1 MCNALGGVSN
11 LPNPLRPTRFLG
23 DAGSFDQTTYARKGL
38 YVTAGGGYALS
49 LTRTLSC
56 VHPLS
61 QLILFSSAVW
71 VCVIAAC
78 VRPYRKSCAA
88 PCRGCRA
95 MGWVWM
101 SSYGMLPPQTSK
113 SSTGGRPVTGSI
125 CRWTHHCPD
134 VAARSARLS
143 PSREICKLTVWGRPS
158 RVLALSCHW
167 LDRSDQS
174 INQSTNRCVTLDST
188 TILFSQSA
196 TGRPAVTLFLLLRW
210 DECFCPE
217 VELAGIGE
225 SGPGSICRLTRGH
238 SVAACGFGELPA
250 GRLSSTC
257 WSQSATRKA
266 DVAHTII
273 QSGRLS
279 CPDVELAGVGKLG
292 PGSICRTTLCHAVA
306 ACDSSELPG
315 GITARVAPSTQKI
328 LFAIRQA
335 GARVAPSAQKSCCH
349 SANRCACSAIYTEIL
364 FTIQR
369 TGACAA
375 LSAQI
380 QCCMKSSMTARRRNR
395 RRQVRKAP
403 GRGSPLSTPLRPT
416 RLPSSAGSPS

>member
-1 MCNALGGVSN
+1 
-11 LPNPLRPTRFLG
+11 
-23 DAGSFDQTTYARKGL
+23 
-38 YVTAGGGYALS
+38 
-49 LTRTLSC
+49 
-56 VHPLS
+56 
-61 QLILFSSAVW
+61 
-71 VCVIAAC
+71 
-78 VRPYRKSCAA
+78 
-88 PCRGCRA
+88 
-95 MGWVWM
+95 
-101 SSYGMLPPQTSK
+101 MLPPQTSK

-250 GRLSSTC
+250 GGLSSTC

-266 DVAHTII
+266 DVAHTIT
-273 QSGRLS
+273 QSGRFS
-279 CPDVELAGVGKLG
+279 CSDVELVVPMVALHHLGTASKAAGVVALHLG
-292 PGSICRTTLCHAVA
+292 TAAIAARAVA
-306 ACDSSELPG
+306 LHLG
-315 GITARVAPSTQKI
+315 TAAAVVVVASATSGQ
-328 LFAIRQA
+328 QQQWWWW
-335 GARVAPSAQKSCCH
+335 PSATSGQ
-349 SANRCACSAIYTEIL
+349 
-364 FTIQR
+364 Q
-369 TGACAA
+369 
-375 LSAQI
+375 Q
-380 QCCMKSSMTARRRNR
+380 Q
-395 RRQVRKAP
+395 
-403 GRGSPLSTPLRPT
+403 
-416 RLPSSAGSPS
+416 